1 VKFYV
6 SLDAREATTAEGQPL
21 VRGETLEL
29 TPEQRDDSFN
39 ARLIAEGQL
48 ISVSKS
54 HQAIRDA
61 EAVLDGADPSPS
73 TPPLPGDSGS
83 TSGGGS

>member
-1 VKFYV
+1 V

-48 ISVSKS
+48 ISLSKP
-54 HQAIRDA
+54 QKALKDA
-61 EAVLDGADPSPS
+61 DAVLDGTAPSPS
-73 TPPLPGDSGS
+73 TPPLTGDSGS